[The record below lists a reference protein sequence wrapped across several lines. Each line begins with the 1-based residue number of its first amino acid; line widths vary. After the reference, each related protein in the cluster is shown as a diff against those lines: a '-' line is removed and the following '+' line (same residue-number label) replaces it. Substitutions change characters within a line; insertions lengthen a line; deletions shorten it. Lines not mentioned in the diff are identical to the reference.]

1 MELTP
6 LWPGAGQ
13 LLSWAERKSLG
24 QKLWNLVPNLSRLN
38 ARSERLFYSFEHL
51 PRINDLHRSH
61 RHNATF
67 CSKAQYYPNSAER
80 SVHGGEKEKMNQDD
94 AYSLARA
101 ILLIG
106 GIVAIAFGATA
117 LGASLTGTNALS
129 SILASPG
136 PLLGV
141 IVGVVALVASNRI
154 KDEAIAIVMAVLGF
168 LAGGLGGVLVAIG
181 GIWAIISRYTIKAS

>member
-1 MELTP
+1 
-6 LWPGAGQ
+6 
-13 LLSWAERKSLG
+13 
-24 QKLWNLVPNLSRLN
+24 
-38 ARSERLFYSFEHL
+38 
-51 PRINDLHRSH
+51 
-61 RHNATF
+61 
-67 CSKAQYYPNSAER
+67 
-80 SVHGGEKEKMNQDD
+80 MNQDD

-117 LGASLTGTNALS
+117 LGGNITSYRTLTDALS
-129 SILASPG
+129 NSFG

-141 IVGVVALVASNRI
+141 IVGVVALVASSRI

-181 GIWAIISRYTIKAS
+181 GIWAIISRYTLKAA